1 MINLV
6 NVNKYF
12 NRHRKNQVH
21 VIDNTSLKLDNH
33 GLVAFLGHSGSGKTT
48 LLNIIGGL
56 DKFQKGKFY
65 IDGKKITKFNYYEMD
80 KIRNAKIGYIFQDY
94 KLIDTLTVYDNI
106 ALVLKMIGIKNK
118 KEIKK
123 RVDYVLEK
131 TGMYR
136 YRNRMANMLSGG
148 ERQRVGIARA
158 LAKNPDIILADEP
171 TGNLDSKNSIEIMNI
186 IKSISKNRLVILV
199 THEIDLANFYADR
212 IVKIEDGKVIE
223 DKKNDITDDLD
234 YRMDNTI
241 YLKDFKKHKKLTQD
255 DMNINVYSDREETT
269 DIDIVFKNGNIYIRS
284 NGHEKIELI
293 DDNSSIELVNDHYKK
308 INKKIYEDYDF
319 NLDSVANSN
328 QKIRYS
334 SIYNPV
340 TLIINGFKK
349 VFNYSFIKKLLL
361 IGFFLTGLFM
371 IYSVSSMY
379 AAVKVNEKDFI
390 KINKNYLSINIP
402 KLTVDEYNEFSNI
415 EGVNYILLNDS
426 KIGFKI
432 TYKDYYQTSNN
443 EERLS
448 GSLSSINMITKD
460 DLIYGRM
467 PENNHEIV
475 IDKMVYDKLK
485 DDGMIRFVGI
495 TDASKVVDLPVYN
508 KVGET
513 FKIVG
518 VTDLI
523 SPSIYAYEDIF
534 NNLIINSVK
543 EDDLYAE
550 GDRIDATYLDYH
562 LLQDKI
568 NITKGRMPEN
578 DYEVIVH
585 EENQEA
591 MKLNK
596 EIDAKIN
603 DKKLKVVGYY
613 RTQYDYRYYF
623 VNENTLK
630 YNLISTTK
638 KLTVYPQDKESVI
651 AKFRE
656 KQINI
661 QDSYKQ
667 AKDKYINSRK
677 DDVMKKL
684 VVAIVIIL
692 ISLVEIFLMIRS
704 SFLSRIKEIGILR
717 AIGVKKTDIIKMFLG
732 EIIAIATIGGLIG
745 ILFMAYMIKFLLRV
759 SYLKNMFVL
768 NPQVIL
774 ISIILM
780 YSFNII
786 VGLIP
791 VFNVLRKTPAQI
803 LSRHDIE

>member
-12 NRHRKNQVH
+12 NRHRKNEIH
-21 VIDNTSLKLDNH
+21 VINNTSLKLDNH
-33 GLVAFLGHSGSGKTT
+33 GLVAFLGNSGSGKTT

-65 IDGKKITKFNYYEMD
+65 IDGKKITKFNYCKMD

-94 KLIDTLTVYDNI
+94 KLIDNLSVYDNI
-106 ALVLKMIGIKNK
+106 SLVLKMIGIKNK

-158 LAKNPDIILADEP
+158 LVKNPDIILADEP

-223 DKKNDITDDLD
+223 DKKNDIADDLD

-241 YLKDFKKHKKLTQD
+241 YLKDFKKHKKLIQD
-255 DMNINVYSDREETT
+255 DMSINVYSDNEETT
-269 DIDIVFKNGNIYIRS
+269 DIDIVFKNGNIYIKS
-284 NGHEKIELI
+284 NGREKIELI
-293 DDNSSIELVNDHYKK
+293 DDNSSIELVDDHYKK

-319 NLDSVANSN
+319 NLESIINNN
-328 QKIRYS
+328 QKIKYS
-334 SIYNPV
+334 SIYNPIS
-340 TLIINGFKK
+340 LIINGFKR

-361 IGFFLTGLFM
+361 IGFFLTGVFM

-379 AAVKVNEKDFI
+379 AAVKVNERDFI
-390 KINKNYLSINIP
+390 RINKNYLSINIP
-402 KLTVDEYNEFSNI
+402 KLTVDEYNDFLKV

-426 KIGFKI
+426 KIGLKLD
-432 TYKDYYQTSNN
+432 YSGYYQTDNRCD
-443 EERLS
+443 RLA
-448 GSLSSINMITKD
+448 GSLSSIKMISND

-475 IDKMVYDKLK
+475 IDKRLYDNLK
-485 DDGMIRFVGI
+485 QSGTIMGVGI
-495 TDASKVVDLPVYN
+495 TDVSKIINLDVYN
-508 KVGET
+508 SIGEA

-534 NNLIINSVK
+534 INLLTNNIT
-543 EDDLYAE
+543 EDNLYSE
-550 GDRIDATYLDYH
+550 NIEATYLDYK
-562 LLQDKI
+562 LFQDKI
-568 NITKGRMPEN
+568 NITKGRLPEN
-578 DYEVIVH
+578 DYEVIVN
-585 EENQEA
+585 EEDKDI
-591 MKLNK
+591 MKLDK
-596 EIDAKIN
+596 EIDSKIN
-603 DKKLKVVGYY
+603 NKKLKVVGYY
-613 RTQYDYRYYF
+613 STKYDYKFYF

-630 YNLISTTK
+630 YNLISSTK
-638 KLTVYPQDKESVI
+638 KLTVYPQNKESVMES
-651 AKFRE
+651 FRE
-656 KQINI
+656 KEINI
-661 QDSYKQ
+661 QDSYTQ

-677 DDVMKKL
+677 DAVMEKV
-684 VVAIVIIL
+684 VVAVVIII
-692 ISLVEIFLMIRS
+692 ISLIEIFLMIRS

-732 EIIAIATIGGLIG
+732 EIIAITTIGGLTG
-745 ILFMAYMIKFLLRV
+745 ILFMAYMIKFLQRV
-759 SYLKNMFVL
+759 SYLSNMFIL
-768 NPQVIL
+768 NVQVIL
-774 ISIILM
+774 VSTILM
-780 YSFNII
+780 YAFDITI
-786 VGLIP
+786 GLIP